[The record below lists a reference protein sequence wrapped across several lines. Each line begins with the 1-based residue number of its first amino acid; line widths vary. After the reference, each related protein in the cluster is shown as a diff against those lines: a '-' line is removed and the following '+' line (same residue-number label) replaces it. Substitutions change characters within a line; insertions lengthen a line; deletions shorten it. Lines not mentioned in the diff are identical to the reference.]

1 MINGVLQFEGVGAVF
16 IQRHREHVTTTG
28 RCRQD
33 IANLV
38 VRHRIAMAG
47 QARRTIN
54 RIGQIVIAQTRR
66 GPGSCTIRTII
77 DGDQI
82 AIAETQ
88 ITARRQAFLG
98 LIRAIAQIVFINR
111 TRNSRTNRILID
123 HCNRH
128 IVGDDYL
135 KTMIDCNG
143 TSRRCVAV
151 AIGRFKGGV
160 DCASQT
166 KVERGCVFIQTR
178 RVIDATD

>member
-66 GPGSCTIRTII
+66 GPGSCTIRAVI
-77 DGDQI
+77 DGNQI

-88 ITARRQAFLG
+88 ITARRQALLG
-98 LIRAIAQIVFINR
+98 LIRAVAQIVFINR
-111 TRNSRTNRILID
+111 ARNSRANRILID
-123 HCNRH
+123 HCNRD
-128 IVGDDYL
+128 IIGD
-135 KTMIDCNG
+135 IHP
-143 TSRRCVAV
+143 
-151 AIGRFKGGV
+151 KGLG
-160 DCASQT
+160 DLC
-166 KVERGCVFIQTR
+166 
-178 RVIDATD
+178 

>member
-1 MINGVLQFEGVGAVF
+1 MIDGVLQFEGIGAVF

-66 GPGSCTIRTII
+66 GPGSCTIRAVI
-77 DGDQI
+77 DGNQI

-88 ITARRQAFLG
+88 ITARRQALLG
-98 LIRAIAQIVFINR
+98 LIRAVAQIVFINR
-111 TRNSRTNRILID
+111 ASNSRANRILID
-123 HCNRH
+123 HCNRD
-128 IVGDDYL
+128 IIGD
-135 KTMIDCNG
+135 IHP
-143 TSRRCVAV
+143 
-151 AIGRFKGGV
+151 KGLG
-160 DCASQT
+160 DLC
-166 KVERGCVFIQTR
+166 
-178 RVIDATD
+178 